1 MKISLN
7 WLRDYVEISKDDEQ
21 LLIDKLTTTTSE
33 LENVEYKG
41 REIKDVVVG
50 QILSVEKHPNS
61 EKLHLLKVDVG
72 NEVLDIV
79 CGAPNVKVGLKVP
92 VVKVGGSVIGA
103 KIKASKV
110 AGYMSNGMCCGASEL
125 GLEMD
130 SAGLLELDDSAKV
143 GSDIIEL
150 LNIYD
155 TVLEIDNKSLTN
167 RPDLWGHYG
176 FAREVSA
183 ILNHPLKKLPMAD
196 LHNYDNLPALNVRV
210 LEDKVCQR
218 YSAIRVENISKNE
231 SPLYI
236 KQRLMY
242 CDMRPINLLA
252 DLTNYVMLEVGQP
265 MHAFDGR
272 KVNGIIVK
280 AVEKE
285 TEFVTLDGQT
295 NKLPAGSL
303 VIADENGTPSAVAGV
318 MGGLDSEIEDD
329 TNSLV
334 LESACFKAGD
344 IRRTA
349 AAIGHRTDSSNR
361 YEKTLDPENC
371 EIASARYIQ
380 LLNEIDN
387 GAKVTSKFTDVYNY
401 HYLKREIVL
410 PQSMVDKYIGK
421 RISQEQIVDILTRL
435 CFKVKIDGDNYVVEV
450 PSYRATKD
458 ITIPADLIEE
468 IARMYGYCNIE
479 DTPYK
484 ADIVPARDNL
494 YHEDVYNTKT
504 YLSNAKNFSEVHS
517 YVFKNKEF
525 IKLLNLPDQ
534 DNTKIIGSLMSANNE
549 LRNELL
555 YSLLEFSF
563 ENMKSYDEAKIY
575 EIGAS
580 FQGLKADGLVNEKN
594 QLVMNYVSATSDV
607 VDMYKEMAKTVMSLV
622 GYLKNQEVRF
632 VKSNSALAHPKYCVD
647 ILVGDKCIGT
657 MAVLHPKYTTSCVK
671 KANLVYVIL
680 DMNDLSDLQTKA
692 IKQAEVSKYQ
702 PVYIDIS
709 FLVDE
714 NMPFGDVKNAIDNI
728 PNKLLS
734 RIELVE
740 VYKSAKLGSEKSLT
754 IRFHLSSTQKTLTS
768 EDIKK
773 FSDRMIKELNKVG
786 IKNRY

>member
-72 NEVLDIV
+72 SETLDIV
-79 CGAPNVKVGLKVP
+79 CGAPNVRVGLKVP

-125 GLEMD
+125 GLEVD
-130 SAGLLELDDSAKV
+130 SAGLLELNDSVKV
-143 GSDIIEL
+143 GADIVEL
-150 LNIYD
+150 LNIHD

-183 ILNHPLKKLPMAD
+183 ILNHPLKKLPVVD
-196 LHNYDNLPALNVRV
+196 LHSYDNLPALNVKV

-265 MHAFDGR
+265 MHAFDGK

-280 AVEKE
+280 AVDKE

-318 MGGLDSEIEDD
+318 MGGLDSEIEAD

-387 GAKVTSKFTDVYNY
+387 GAKVVSKFTDVYNY
-401 HYLKREIVL
+401 HYPKREIVL
-410 PQSMVDKYIGK
+410 AQSMVDKYIGK
-421 RISQEQIVDILTRL
+421 RIPQEQIVDILTRL
-435 CFKVKIDGDNYVVEV
+435 CFGVKVDGESYIVEV
-450 PSYRATKD
+450 PTYRATKD
-458 ITIPADLIEE
+458 ITIPADLVEE

-484 ADIVPARDNL
+484 ADIVPARDNI

-504 YLSNAKNFSEVHS
+504 YLSNAKKFSEVHS

-575 EIGAS
+575 EVGAS
-580 FQGLKADGLVNEKN
+580 FQGLKPDGLVNEKN
-594 QLVMNYVSATSDV
+594 QLVLNYISATA
-607 VDMYKEMAKTVMSLV
+607 DMVHMYTEMAKTVMSLV

-632 VKSNSALAHPKYCVD
+632 VKAESPLAHPKYCVD
-647 ILVGDKCIGT
+647 IMVGADKIGS

-671 KANLVYVIL
+671 KANFVYVVL
-680 DMNDLSDLQTKA
+680 DMNDLSNLEVKT

-714 NMPFGDVKNAIDNI
+714 NMPFGDVKQAIDNI
-728 PNKLLS
+728 PNKLLT

-740 VYKSAKLGSEKSLT
+740 VYKNAKLGKEKSLT
-754 IRFHLSSTQKTLTS
+754 VRFHLSSTQKTLTS
-768 EDIKK
+768 EEIKK

>member
-61 EKLHLLKVDVG
+61 ERLHLLKLNVG
-72 NEVLDIV
+72 SETLDIV
-79 CGAPNVKVGLKVP
+79 CGAPNVRVGLKVP

-103 KIKASKV
+103 HIKASKV

-125 GLEMD
+125 GLEVD
-130 SAGLLELDDSAKV
+130 SAGLLELDDNAEV
-143 GSDIIEL
+143 GADVVEL

-155 TVLEIDNKSLTN
+155 TVLEIDNKSITN

-183 ILNHPLKKLPMAD
+183 ILKHPLKALPVVD
-196 LHNYDNLPALNVRV
+196 LHKFDNLPPLNVRV
-210 LEDKVCQR
+210 LEDKICQR

-265 MHAFDGR
+265 MHAFDGK
-272 KVNGIIVK
+272 KVKGIVVK
-280 AVEKE
+280 ALDKE
-285 TEFVTLDGQT
+285 TEFVTLDNQT
-295 NKLPAGSL
+295 NKLPVGSL
-303 VIADENGTPSAVAGV
+303 VIADEIGTPTAVAGV
-318 MGGLDSEIEDD
+318 MGGLDSEIEAD

-371 EIASARYIQ
+371 EIASARYIR
-380 LLNEIDN
+380 LLSEIDKD
-387 GAKVTSKFTDVYNY
+387 AKVVSKFTDVYNY
-401 HYLKREIVL
+401 HYPKREIVL
-410 PQSMVDKYIGK
+410 AQSLVDKYIGK
-421 RISQEQIVDILTRL
+421 HIDQDQIVDILTRL
-435 CFKVKIDGDNYVVEV
+435 CFGVKVDKENYIVEV

-458 ITIPADLIEE
+458 ITIPADLVEE

-484 ADIVPARDNL
+484 ADIIPARNNI

-504 YLSNAKNFSEVHS
+504 YLSNAKKFSEVHS

-534 DNTKIIGSLMSANNE
+534 DNIKIIGSLMSANNE

-580 FQGLKADGLVNEKN
+580 FQGLKADGLVDEKN
-594 QLVMNYVSATSDV
+594 HLVLSYVSAKAEMT
-607 VDMYKEMAKTVMSLV
+607 DMYKEMARTIMSLV

-632 VKSNSALAHPKYCVD
+632 ETAHSQLSHPKYCVD
-647 ILVGDKCIGT
+647 IYVNNDKIGT
-657 MAVLHPKYTTSCVK
+657 LAVLHPKYTTSCVK
-671 KANLVYVIL
+671 KVNLVYAVI
-680 DMNDLSDLQTKA
+680 DMNLLSSLDVPA
-692 IKQAEVSKYQ
+692 IKQTEISKYQ

-709 FLVDE
+709 FLVDAQK
-714 NMPFGDVKNAIDNI
+714 PFGDVKQAIDNI
-728 PNKLLS
+728 PNKLLT

-740 VYKSAKLGSEKSLT
+740 VYQDARLGNEKSIT
-754 IRFHLSSTQKTLTS
+754 VRFHLSSTQKTLTS